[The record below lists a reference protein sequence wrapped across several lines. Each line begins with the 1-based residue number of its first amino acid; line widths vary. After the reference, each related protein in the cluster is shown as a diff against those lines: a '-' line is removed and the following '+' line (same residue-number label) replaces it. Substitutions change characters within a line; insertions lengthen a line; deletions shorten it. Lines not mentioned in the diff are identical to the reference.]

1 LKCNQFSSKNKNSTN
16 RKTLYKIPSHIHNN
30 TTTHTKYVH
39 PVRGAKKV
47 WKKGNVEVEE
57 EENNCLKR
65 EGVS

>member
-16 RKTLYKIPSHIHNN
+16 RKTLYKILSHI
-30 TTTHTKYVH
+30 TIKHTKYVH